1 MSQRNNWAVLSVFQE
16 NRQGAKDSK
25 NSDFSNMAGSFNAL
39 HDMDNYFKFFQNKVG
54 DRYLVEIKP
63 QKLRQFGAFDEDID
77 YFNMEYNPQK
87 KIYQIVNKQVK
98 TEFTWTEVYDLPEIH
113 EQLCAKDIYELMLSM
128 NIDVPKAYDKAFSNR
143 KKENNYKT
151 PTKGKSLENWTK
163 INVASLIQQK
173 RSPQF
178 YHNTTDLMNND
189 PEKLFEM

>member
-25 NSDFSNMAGSFNAL
+25 NSDLSNMAGSFNAL
-39 HDMDNYFKFFQNKVG
+39 HDMDNYFKFFQKKVD

-63 QKLRQFGAFDEDID
+63 QKLRQFGAYDETTD

-87 KIYQIVNKQVK
+87 KIYQSVNKVVR
-98 TEFTWTEVYDLPEIH
+98 TVFNWTEVYDLPEVH

-151 PTKGKSLENWTK
+151 PHGKSLKDWK
-163 INVASLIQQK
+163 SINVGTLITMK
-173 RSPQF
+173 HSPQF
-178 YHNTTDLMNND
+178 FHNTTDLMNDD